1 MAVWQ
6 FTTCLVPKS
15 WVIANAVNVS
25 LLSSDDYFDSSIAW
39 MDLTIDRCSFDEAF
53 DKVLGRRKAWH
64 ENQTAWGDEQRTD
77 IQLWIKH
84 GRIEGIQLR
93 LNLNEALEPFLS
105 RFCEA
110 LDGLNC
116 IVFVPETK
124 ELLPLAPDAII
135 RTALASRAA
144 SFVKDPH
151 AYLSKLARETSS

>member
-15 WVIANAVNVS
+15 WATANAGNAS
-25 LLSSDDYFDSSIAW
+25 LLSSDDGFDSSIAW

-77 IQLWIKH
+77 IQLWIEQ
-84 GRIEGIQLR
+84 GRIEEIQLR
-93 LNLNEALEPFLS
+93 LNLNEDLEPFLS

-110 LDGLNC
+110 LDGLDC

-124 ELLPLAPDAII
+124 QLLPLAPDTII
-135 RTALASRAA
+135 RAALASTAA

-151 AYLSKLARETSS
+151 AYLSKLSRETSS

>member
-15 WVIANAVNVS
+15 WATANAGNVS

-77 IQLWIKH
+77 IQLWIEH
-84 GRIEGIQLR
+84 GHIEGIQLR
-93 LNLNEALEPFLS
+93 MNLNEDLEPFLS

-110 LDGLNC
+110 LDGLDC

-124 ELLPLAPDAII
+124 QLLPLALDAII
-135 RTALASRAA
+135 RAALASTAA
-144 SFVKDPH
+144 SFVKDV
-151 AYLSKLARETSS
+151 STSPAPSLTFVV